1 MFTYTGTF
9 SQYTRVHIRVV
20 YVCMDMYVGIYGM
33 WVGRYVYVY
42 TLLGLLLRSLASAR
56 AARIECYRTRVC
68 IVVCW

>member
-9 SQYTRVHIRVV
+9 SQYTQVHIRVV

-42 TLLGLLLRSLASAR
+42 TLWACFSDHSLQLER
-56 AARIECYRTRVC
+56 RG
-68 IVVCW
+68 